1 MVQPPTVCTPFCRVS
16 MPLMQMSWLLHK
28 TMFVGVGFFVCCVW
42 YYLSLQFRHKL
53 NYFSFCRT
61 FEILFII
68 CVQILIKY

>member
-1 MVQPPTVCTPFCRVS
+1 
-16 MPLMQMSWLLHK
+16 
-28 TMFVGVGFFVCCVW
+28 MFVGVGFFVCCVW